1 VPVLLIMFL
10 IAAACAYYAQRCF
23 AGARGA
29 TGAGRL
35 RWQARGLLLTAGAF
49 GPMALALVPRAPAFA
64 IGAGGL
70 AVTALVASLVVGARA
85 SREPPP

>member
-1 VPVLLIMFL
+1 MPLLVVLFL
-10 IAAACAYYAQRCF
+10 FAATCAYYAQRCF
-23 AGARGA
+23 AGASGA
-29 TGAGRL
+29 SGAARL

-49 GPMALALVPRAPAFA
+49 GPIALGLVPRAPAFA

-70 AVTALVASLVVGARA
+70 ALAAIVGSLVLRARA